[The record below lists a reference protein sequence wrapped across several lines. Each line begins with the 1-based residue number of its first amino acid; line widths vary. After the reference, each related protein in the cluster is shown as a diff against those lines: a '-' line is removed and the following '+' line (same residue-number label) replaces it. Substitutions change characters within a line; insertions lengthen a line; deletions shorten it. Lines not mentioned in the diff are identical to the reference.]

1 MDKNPSEY
9 IEEFLKFIREAPEK
23 YNIAQSQEK
32 EADMETQDI
41 LHWTEFNEMPNID
54 GDGGVLILGVIGIV
68 RRKRRSAKNTETIL
82 RPVIEW
88 LKVHKST
95 INSLEQLLGDV
106 RKAEKSTKNRSYTER
121 TNIMEQMLGTEGTME
136 DKEE

>member
-9 IEEFLKFIREAPEK
+9 IEEFLKFIREVPEK
-23 YNIAQSQEK
+23 YNNAQSQEK

-68 RRKRRSAKNTETIL
+68 RRKRRSGKDTKTIL
-82 RPVIEW
+82 QPAVEW
-88 LKVHKST
+88 MNTHKGT

-106 RKAEKSTKNRSYTER
+106 QKAEKSTKNRRYTER
-121 TNIMEQMLGTEGTME
+121 TNIMEQMLGEEIME
-136 DKEE
+136 DQEE

>member
-1 MDKNPSEY
+1 MYKKPSEY
-9 IEEFLKFIREAPEK
+9 IEEFLKFIREVPEK
-23 YNIAQSQEK
+23 YNNAQSQEK

-68 RRKRRSAKNTETIL
+68 RRKRRSGKDTKTNL
-82 RPVIEW
+82 QPVVEWIEH
-88 LKVHKST
+88 HKST

-106 RKAEKSTKNRSYTER
+106 RKAEK
-121 TNIMEQMLGTEGTME
+121 I
-136 DKEE
+136 

>member
-9 IEEFLKFIREAPEK
+9 IEEFLKFIREVPEK
-23 YNIAQSQEK
+23 YNNAQSQEK

-68 RRKRRSAKNTETIL
+68 RRKRRSGKDTKTIL
-82 RPVIEW
+82 QPVVEWIEH
-88 LKVHKST
+88 HKST

-106 RKAEKSTKNRSYTER
+106 RKAEK
-121 TNIMEQMLGTEGTME
+121 I
-136 DKEE
+136 